1 MKKTGTRAVGYVR
14 VSTEEQVDGHS
25 LDAQRREI
33 QRYCERFG
41 LTLTQVYADEGV
53 SAHTDQI
60 ERRPQLSALLRDAG
74 RQNFDVVVV
83 HTIDRWARNMRVQS
97 EALQRLGKA
106 DVGFVSVS
114 ENMDYTTPSGR
125 LTLTMMGG
133 VSEFFSDQLGLHVL
147 KAQRQRAEIG
157 LPIGPLPFGYV
168 STDARATPMIEPR
181 EGEAVRRV
189 FTSRAAGQ
197 SNGVIAASLN
207 REGFRTRKGHLFTPF
222 AVKDMLRCRF
232 YLGRIVFRGE
242 EFLARHEALIDEALF
257 ERVQARRSRRGASR
271 HAEGRARGILSGLIR
286 CARCQSTLHAER
298 GHLGRPMYRERHG
311 VECETNH
318 RSFMADRVDEQIAS
332 IIGSLELPEDWRS
345 RIANR
350 AAREGGTS
358 VADLRAKR
366 RRLARAYAD
375 GGYTLADYEARMA
388 ALDSEIRL
396 AEADVPLEATEVAG
410 LLRDLPGLWQE
421 STPDERRQ
429 LVAPLVERVYVDVAA
444 KRLCGI
450 VPVPAFR
457 ALLEAGMKRTAG
469 SSAVLIAPSD
479 SPAQGILELVE
490 TGENRTPRPERA

>member
-1 MKKTGTRAVGYVR
+1 MKKTGTRAAGYVR

-33 QRYCERFG
+33 ERYCERSG
-41 LTLTQVYADEGV
+41 LTLTQMYADEGV

-74 RQNFDVVVV
+74 RHAFDVVIV

-157 LPIGPLPFGYV
+157 LPVGPIPFGYV
-168 STDARATPMIEPR
+168 TADARAAPMIEPR
-181 EGEAVRRV
+181 EGEAVCRV
-189 FTSRAAGQ
+189 FTARAAGL
-197 SNGVIAASLN
+197 SNGAIAASLN

-242 EFLARHEALIDEALF
+242 EFPAQHQALIDGALF

-271 HAEGRARGILSGLIR
+271 HAEGRARGVLSGLIR

-318 RSFMADRVDEQIAS
+318 RSFMADRVDAQLAEIF
-332 IIGSLELPEDWRS
+332 GSLELPEDWRT
-345 RIANR
+345 RIAVR
-350 AAREGGTS
+350 ATQGGGAN
-358 VADLRAKR
+358 VPDLRAKKQ
-366 RRLARAYAD
+366 RLARAYAN
-375 GGYTLADYEARMA
+375 GGFTLADYEARMA
-388 ALDSEIRL
+388 ALDAEIRL
-396 AEADVPLEATEVAG
+396 SEADVPVEAAEVVA
-410 LLRDLPGLWQE
+410 LLSDLPGLWNE
-421 STPDERRQ
+421 ATPDERRQ
-429 LVAPLVERVYVDVAA
+429 LVAPLVERVYVDVAS

-450 VPVPAFR
+450 VPVPALR
-457 ALLEAGMKRTAG
+457 ALLEAGMERTAG
-469 SSAVLIAPSD
+469 SSAALIAPSD
-479 SPAQGILELVE
+479 SPVRGILELVE
-490 TGENRTPRPERA
+490 TGENRTPRPERT